1 MGKQARTPALAVVVV
16 AVVVVMEQRTRKRK
30 RGSGLGEGPEAIR
43 WWSTHPTPS
52 RKRNASPILPPL
64 LLLLLFLLPASPPS
78 APPLGPAP
86 APAFLLPHHNAAL
99 VSTPPVRIAPSQLP
113 ACLSPHHPLSAISAF
128 DKPSALQVGSLRPRS
143 SLRPSP
149 PPPRTL
155 PPTSTAHRPARR
167 RPPRPP
173 PDPIVCRPCNI
184 ATTRPSTFLLAA
196 AAASCATPSHP
207 PCTRSFDGSQ
217 NTSDHPLE
225 RLPPGWPSWLPPPAT
240 SCALAG
246 QTRRGSRLAR
256 PI

>member
-1 MGKQARTPALAVVVV
+1 MLIQHQVASETPLLFFLLFF
-16 AVVVVMEQRTRKRK
+16 
-30 RGSGLGEGPEAIR
+30 SFF
-43 WWSTHPTPS
+43 SS
-52 RKRNASPILPPL
+52 CSL
-64 LLLLLFLLPASPPS
+64 LLLLLLLLLVLVLLFCFLTTTPPS
-78 APPLGPAP
+78 SQRRPSVLR
-86 APAFLLPHHNAAL
+86 HH
-99 VSTPPVRIAPSQLP
+99 SCLP

-217 NTSDHPLE
+217 NTSDHPPK